1 MRMHSEGRLLVWHSE
16 ARCLCMHSAGR
27 WASLLL
33 HSEPRW
39 MVVLHSEARWHC
51 MHIANV
57 AVYCCIAK
65 LAGILHAYSEGR
77 CLLLRIAKLAGIAY
91 IANVAG

>member
-1 MRMHSEGRLLVWHSE
+1 MHSEGRLLVWHSE

-51 MHIANV
+51 MHIAND

-65 LAGILHAYSEGR
+65 LAGIA
-77 CLLLRIAKLAGIAY
+77 C

>member
-1 MRMHSEGRLLVWHSE
+1 M
-16 ARCLCMHSAGR
+16 
-27 WASLLL
+27 
-33 HSEPRW
+33 
-39 MVVLHSEARWHC
+39 VLHSEARWHC

-77 CLLLRIAKLAGIAY
+77 CLLLHIAKLAGIAC
-91 IANVAG
+91 IANVAVVSVA